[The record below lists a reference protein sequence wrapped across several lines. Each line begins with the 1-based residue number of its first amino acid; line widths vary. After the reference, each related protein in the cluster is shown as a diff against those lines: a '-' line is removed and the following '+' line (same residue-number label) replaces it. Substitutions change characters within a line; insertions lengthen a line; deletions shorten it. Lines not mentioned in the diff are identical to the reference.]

1 MAEPEQIVEALDALL
16 NPRRDFEGRHVL
28 VTAGPTVERID
39 PVRYI
44 TNRSSGKMGYAI
56 AEVAR
61 DRGAEVVLV
70 SGPVNLAAPEGVEVV
85 KIESSAELCAA
96 VLARGDWADVVIQAA
111 APADYTPVNVS
122 ETKIKKTGVGM
133 MLELKN
139 TTDIAKTLGERKHP
153 GQVLVAFAAET
164 DRVLENAKGKL
175 EKKNADLIVANDVTQ
190 EGAGFN
196 VDTNIAAIITR
207 DGIDRQPLQAK
218 RQLAEAILDRADTV
232 PDNFMTEYIDER
244 DDEFQTA
251 VRMTRQNHVKG
262 LIFVGSLIDDR
273 VRAIKGMDVPMVFTT
288 VNAETA
294 ALPRASS
301 VAVDD
306 RAMGRLV
313 AEELLSL
320 GHTRTAVFG
329 SNPVA
334 GDSLAMRFS
343 GFCEAYTER
352 GLTYDKSL
360 YRETRFSYDA
370 GYEIAFGQ
378 GVWTV
383 EERETCAPVGSLR
396 ITESLWN
403 IGIAGMSFE
412 VMFSRGSGALT
423 SYRWGDREMLKAP
436 VMPTRT

>member
-1 MAEPEQIVEALDALL
+1 MLKDKKIVLGVTGGIAAYKACDLVSRLKKQGALVRVVLTANGAKFVPPLTFETLSSNPVVTDTFEPRKSLEHISLAKWADAFVIAPASANCLAKLANGIADDLLSTTALAMTAPLLIAPAMNANMWRHPATQANFRLLLERGAKTVGPMSGHLACGDDDVGRMAEPEQIVEALDALL

-56 AEVAR
+56 AEAAR

-175 EKKNADLIVANDVTQ
+175 EKKNADLIVANDVTRP
-190 EGAGFN
+190 GAGFG
-196 VDTNIAAIITR
+196 VDTNAVTLITR
-207 DGIDRQPLQAK
+207 QDENALPVMSK
-218 RQLAEAILDRADTV
+218 RDVADAILDKV
-232 PDNFMTEYIDER
+232 
-244 DDEFQTA
+244 
-251 VRMTRQNHVKG
+251 
-262 LIFVGSLIDDR
+262 
-273 VRAIKGMDVPMVFTT
+273 
-288 VNAETA
+288 A
-294 ALPRASS
+294 AL
-301 VAVDD
+301 
-306 RAMGRLV
+306 
-313 AEELLSL
+313 
-320 GHTRTAVFG
+320 
-329 SNPVA
+329 
-334 GDSLAMRFS
+334 
-343 GFCEAYTER
+343 
-352 GLTYDKSL
+352 
-360 YRETRFSYDA
+360 
-370 GYEIAFGQ
+370 
-378 GVWTV
+378 
-383 EERETCAPVGSLR
+383 
-396 ITESLWN
+396 
-403 IGIAGMSFE
+403 
-412 VMFSRGSGALT
+412 
-423 SYRWGDREMLKAP
+423 
-436 VMPTRT
+436 